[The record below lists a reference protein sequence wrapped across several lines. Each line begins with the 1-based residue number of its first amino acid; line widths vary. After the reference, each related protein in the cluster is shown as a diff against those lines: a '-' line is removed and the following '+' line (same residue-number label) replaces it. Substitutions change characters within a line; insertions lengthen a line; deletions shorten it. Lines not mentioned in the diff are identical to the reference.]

1 MEENKLEE
9 NLNEPNVAIGTQTG
23 NGAAHVSG
31 QKEPEAIIQ
40 RATRYFRV
48 SNLIYILGGLQ
59 VGIGILLGV
68 VIFFLN
74 AAGYRGYGNY
84 YYNMPRFSGFF
95 GALFAAVMV
104 FLALLTSGVV
114 TIGFGKM
121 VQAAEIY
128 IHRRT
133 KKQQ

>member
-1 MEENKLEE
+1 MEE
-9 NLNEPNVAIGTQTG
+9 NLNAQQPG
-23 NGAAHVSG
+23 NGPQAGVGPAESIG
-31 QKEPEAIIQ
+31 RKGPEAIIQ

-48 SNLIYILGGLQ
+48 SSLIYILGGVQ

-68 VIFFLN
+68 VIFFLS

-84 YYNMPRFSGFF
+84 YYNMPRFNGFF
-95 GALFAAVMV
+95 GALFAAVLV
-104 FLALLTSGVV
+104 FLALFTSGIV

>member
-1 MEENKLEE
+1 MEE
-9 NLNEPNVAIGTQTG
+9 NLNAQAGG
-23 NGAAHVSG
+23 NGQQAGNGVSPVAS

-40 RATRYFRV
+40 KATRYFRV
-48 SNLIYILGGLQ
+48 SNLIYILGGVQ

-68 VIFFLN
+68 VIFFLS

-84 YYNMPRFSGFF
+84 YYNMPRFTGFF

-104 FLALLTSGVV
+104 FLALFTSGIV

>member
-1 MEENKLEE
+1 MEE
-9 NLNEPNVAIGTQTG
+9 NLNVQVGG
-23 NGAAHVSG
+23 NGASPAAS

-48 SNLIYILGGLQ
+48 SNLIYILGGVQ

-68 VIFFLN
+68 VIFFLS

-84 YYNMPRFSGFF
+84 YYNNMPRFTGFF
-95 GALFAAVMV
+95 GALFAAIMV
-104 FLALLTSGVV
+104 FLALFTSGIV

-121 VQAAEIY
+121 VQASEIY
-128 IHRRT
+128 IQRRT